1 MGKSTD
7 TCRGAAAAAADDATD
22 HTGDGG
28 AAPKGAP
35 GGVIG
40 VPFGGG
46 VSGGC
51 GIRHPPTVPLACI
64 GGFLN
69 FGFGFAFNSM
79 TFRFTGAAAAAAGS
93 GCGGTFARAT
103 KQDVRSRDSV
113 EKGDKTL
120 RLEITIPKTLQLLE
134 ISNSRNSCI
143 GDKRKNIRQPRHAIS
158 LNLTSETGD
167 GQL

>member
-22 HTGDGG
+22 NTGDGG
-28 AAPKGAP
+28 AAPKGPP

-40 VPFGGG
+40 VSFGGG

-51 GIRHPPTVPLACI
+51 GIRNPPTVPLACI

-69 FGFGFAFNSM
+69 FCFGFAFNSV
-79 TFRFTGAAAAAAGS
+79 TFRFAGAAAAAAGS
-93 GCGGTFARAT
+93 GCGTFARAT
-103 KQDVRSRDSV
+103 KQDVLSRDSV
-113 EKGDKTL
+113 EEGDKTL

-143 GDKRKNIRQPRHAIS
+143 GDKRKNIRQPRHTIS